1 VGITL
6 TMSHKDRQH
15 TVVRKRAHY
24 ESQEISSLGDQRV
37 TRDEHTVSPL
47 EIICELGVVACF
59 RG

>member
-1 VGITL
+1 
-6 TMSHKDRQH
+6 MSHKDRQH

-24 ESQEISSLGDQRV
+24 ESQEIRSLGDQRV